1 MQKTV
6 GVQLLNP
13 LAVLDIGFSTG
24 DILDFTSIDQ
34 QDIKAVFDEDFKERY
49 PIDTSGFHGNGVMWQ
64 SLSHCARDSK
74 LRVKVPKTRTNCSS
88 RSSGTATYIW
98 LSPTSIPAAL
108 S

>member
-1 MQKTV
+1 MFCSGIKEPCKKTV

-49 PIDTSGFHGNGVMWQ
+49 PIDTSGFMATVVMWQ
-64 SLSHCARDSK
+64 SLS
-74 LRVKVPKTRTNCSS
+74 
-88 RSSGTATYIW
+88 TAQETVNY
-98 LSPTSIPAAL
+98 A
-108 S
+108 